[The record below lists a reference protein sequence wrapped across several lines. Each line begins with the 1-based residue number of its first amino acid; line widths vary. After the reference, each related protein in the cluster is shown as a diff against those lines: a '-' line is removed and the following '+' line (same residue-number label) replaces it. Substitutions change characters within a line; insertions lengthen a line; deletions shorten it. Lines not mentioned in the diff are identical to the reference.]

1 MQRLFDESPE
11 GEMTQ
16 VDFWTLYKDAF
27 AVYGIDK
34 LMRATDLIREVPTV
48 FPGAKAKVIP
58 GDDEKPTRYVIRGL
72 ERKRVAVETSSSPEP
87 STLVPPNDDN
97 KPSFEERFNQLFL
110 MLETIVKQQALL
122 SADHARLMTELATA
136 RVQDQESLSVVW
148 TYLNET
154 VPRVEKSVEAVS
166 KKVDVLGRGMSQVD
180 KRVSVLSGQ
189 TREVGES
196 VRGVQQTLHSLSK
209 SGEYVTF

>member
-1 MQRLFDESPE
+1 MQRLFDGSPE

-16 VDFWTLYKDAF
+16 VDFWTLYKDSF

-34 LMRATDLIREVPTV
+34 LMRATDLIKEVSTV

-72 ERKRVAVETSSSPEP
+72 KRKRVAVETSSSPEP
-87 STLVPPNDDN
+87 STIVPPNDD
-97 KPSFEERFNQLFL
+97 KPSFEERFNQLFF
-110 MLETIVKQQALL
+110 MCETILKQQALL
-122 SADHARLMTELATA
+122 SADHARLVTELATA
-136 RVQDQESLSVVW
+136 RAQDQESLSVVW

-154 VPRVEKSVEAVS
+154 VPRVEKNIEAVS
-166 KKVDVLGRGMSQVD
+166 KKMDALGRGMSQVD

-196 VRGVQQTLHSLSK
+196 VRDVQQTLHSLSK
-209 SGEYVTF
+209 SGEYVVF